1 MIIKQTIQSPAQTDS
16 YTSQTSFADAL
27 ASHILHGNHKDLT
40 DIHHIC
46 IFIPNTLAAQQI
58 RYSLVNLSQRT
69 LLGGYIGSLNEWL
82 NDHIP
87 LKQLTT
93 KYLSPAARQLLLLEA
108 IEQHTDLFNTDNHWQ
123 VCISLLELF
132 DELNLSCHEWLNE
145 STPKWIEKLS
155 AAYQTHTD
163 IGHLNQE
170 AKIIQTLWYAW
181 QQQLEAM
188 DYQDDSGYHKQRLLA
203 DNPEAHNNKHFYI
216 IGYEQLSALEQAW
229 CEKLSDTCK
238 VTRIYHGSTSDN
250 ISDSNHYDIQLL
262 NEVYSQTHSLFE
274 RSKKSQPTHGFLK
287 NIKCFASHSSEQE
300 ARAVDIKVRKS
311 LLEKQTNVVIV
322 TENRKLAR
330 RIQALLSRSNI
341 QIQDTAG
348 WTLATTSAATAL
360 ERWAQC
366 IEQDFAYQPLLDLLK
381 SPFFYSAE
389 NVDAHLSLIY
399 RFEQDIIRHEN
410 IANNLKRF
418 KTATINRSKR
428 LNQNNTST
436 STKIIALIECIEK
449 ASNEL
454 MTLFHANKKNSPDI
468 WVHAFIDSIKQ
479 LGLHQQLETDHA
491 GQSVIDA
498 LKSLTHAH
506 QAAKPE
512 MTWLD
517 FRTWLDYT
525 FEREQFKPR
534 DEICAVKI
542 INMQQAQY
550 CQFETL
556 IIAGANNESFPGKSS
571 QHPFFNHSV
580 RQALQLSNWH
590 DKKENDFIQFKQLL
604 LSANDILITWQ
615 AEKNGEWMQVSPWVN
630 SLLDFSQQ
638 CFNISLIDNELE
650 TILEHVNP
658 LTQRS
663 DKLLAEIETV
673 TQARPIVEYQ
683 KLIPVEFSASRHQ
696 RLINCPY
703 QFFIADILKLK
714 PMEQITLEL
723 LKSEYGEKVHL
734 ILHAFHQQCDGLP
747 APFTKSLCNDTKAEA
762 LTHIEKLSMQV
773 FNTQAEDTIQH
784 RGWFT
789 RWMDTAESYINWQIE
804 RQVKWQI
811 SELESASIR
820 ELNSDIKLT
829 GRFDRIDRQD
839 QHYAIIDYK
848 TGNTAKQSDID
859 LAENIQ
865 LVTYAALLDD
875 VSQAI
880 YLKLDKGITRQ
891 SGILENNELL
901 NIQSDTLERLKTVIS
916 AIKTDSPLTAWGD
929 SQTCNYCDSSG
940 LCRKQMWEVLS

>member
-1 MIIKQTIQSPAQTDS
+1 MIIKQTIQSPAQTDIS
-16 YTSQTSFADAL
+16 PSQTSFTDAL
-27 ASHILHGNHKDLT
+27 ASHILQDNQDDLI
-40 DIHHIC
+40 DINHIC
-46 IFIPNTLAAQQI
+46 IFIPNALAAQQI
-58 RYSLVNLSQRT
+58 RYSLVDLSQRT
-69 LLGGYIGSLNEWL
+69 LLGGYIGNLNEWL
-82 NDHIP
+82 NDYITLNHH
-87 LKQLTT
+87 TT
-93 KYLSPAARQLLLLEA
+93 KYLNPAARQLLLLEA
-108 IEQHTDLFNTDNHWQ
+108 IEQHTELFNTDNHWQ

-155 AAYQTHTD
+155 AAYQANTD
-163 IGHLNQE
+163 IAHLNQE

-188 DYQDDSGYHKQRLLA
+188 DYQDDSGYHKQRLLIDIPKA
-203 DNPEAHNNKHFYI
+203 LKNKHFYI
-216 IGYEQLSALEQAW
+216 IGYEQLNALEQAW

-238 VTRIYHGSTSDN
+238 VTRIIHGSTSDN
-250 ISDSNHYDIQLL
+250 IKDSSHYDIHLL
-262 NEVYSQTHSLFE
+262 NEIYSQTSSLFDRCKKD
-274 RSKKSQPTHGFLK
+274 RSTRGFLK

-300 ARAVDIKVRKS
+300 ARAIDLKIRKS
-311 LLEKQTNVVIV
+311 LLEKQSNVVVV

-341 QIQDTAG
+341 KIQDTAG
-348 WTLATTSAATAL
+348 WTLATTSAATIL

-381 SPFFYSAE
+381 SPFFYPAE
-389 NVDAHLSLIY
+389 NAEEHLALIY

-410 IANNLKRF
+410 IANNLQRF
-418 KTATINRSKR
+418 KNATINRCER
-428 LNQNNTST
+428 LNQSNISLST
-436 STKIIALIECIEK
+436 ELISLIENIEK

-454 MTLFHANKKNSPDI
+454 TKLFHANKKISPDI
-468 WVHAFIDSIKQ
+468 WISHFINSIKE
-479 LGLHQQLETDHA
+479 LGLYHQLEADHA
-491 GQSVIDA
+491 GQCVIDA
-498 LKSLTHAH
+498 LKNLTYAH

-512 MTWLD
+512 MSWLD

-525 FEREQFKPR
+525 FEREQFKPL
-534 DEICAVKI
+534 EENSIVKI

-550 CQFETL
+550 CQFDTL
-556 IIAGANNESFPGKSS
+556 IIAGANNDSFPGKSS
-571 QHPFFNHSV
+571 QHPFFNQSV
-580 RQALQLSNWH
+580 RQALQLNNWH
-590 DKKENDFIQFKQLL
+590 DKKENDFNQFKQLL

-638 CFNISLIDNELE
+638 CFNVSLIDNELE
-650 TILEHVNP
+650 IILKHLNP

-663 DKLLAEIETV
+663 ENLINKITTV
-673 TQARPIVEYQ
+673 SQAQPTVENL

-703 QFFIADILKLK
+703 QFFVADILKLK
-714 PMEQITLEL
+714 PLEQISLEL

-734 ILHAFHQQCDGLP
+734 ILHAFHQQCHGLL
-747 APFTKSLCNDTKAEA
+747 APFPTALSTANKVEA

-773 FNTQAEDTIQH
+773 FNTLAEDSVQH
-784 RGWFT
+784 RGWFA

-804 RQVKWQI
+804 RQMEWQI
-811 SELESASIR
+811 SELETTSTYI
-820 ELNSDIKLT
+820 LNDDIKLT

-839 QHYAIIDYK
+839 QNYAIIDYK
-848 TGNTAKQSDID
+848 TGNTARQSDID

-865 LVTYAALLDD
+865 LVSYASLLNN
-875 VSQAI
+875 VTQAI
-880 YLKLDKGITRQ
+880 YLKLDKGKTQ
-891 SGILENNELL
+891 ESGALENNELL
-901 NIQSDTLERLKTVIS
+901 NIQSDTLQRLKTIVS
-916 AIKTDSPLTAWGD
+916 AIKTAYPLTAWGD

-940 LCRKQMWEVLS
+940 LCRKQMWEILS